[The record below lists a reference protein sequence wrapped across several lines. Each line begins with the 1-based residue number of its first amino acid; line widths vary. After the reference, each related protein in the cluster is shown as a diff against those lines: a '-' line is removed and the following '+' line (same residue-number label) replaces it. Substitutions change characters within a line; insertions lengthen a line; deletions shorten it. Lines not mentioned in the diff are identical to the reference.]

1 METGIVPKK
10 ESRKPEKKTK
20 VSWTYLTFD
29 TSFRIDSTII
39 SNPSIAITQANA
51 MIPWSQLAN
60 KNLHQYFAMILQLK
74 HISQIGQILKQKI
87 KSNKK
92 W

>member
-1 METGIVPKK
+1 
-10 ESRKPEKKTK
+10 
-20 VSWTYLTFD
+20 
-29 TSFRIDSTII
+29 
-39 SNPSIAITQANA
+39 

-92 W
+92 

>member
-1 METGIVPKK
+1 MSFGDWNCAKK
-10 ESRKPEKKTK
+10 RKQKNRKTTK

-29 TSFRIDSTII
+29 RSFRIDSTII

-74 HISQIGQILKQKI
+74 HISQIGPKKKKLNQIK
-87 KSNKK
+87 
-92 W
+92 

>member
-1 METGIVPKK
+1 
-10 ESRKPEKKTK
+10 
-20 VSWTYLTFD
+20 
-29 TSFRIDSTII
+29 
-39 SNPSIAITQANA
+39 
-51 MIPWSQLAN
+51 
-60 KNLHQYFAMILQLK
+60 MILQLK